1 VAFED
6 VVDDADLTVRSEEEP
21 EKLADISNSFLKA
34 NLCYKKRIQKVE
46 KVKMRK
52 SYPNNDG
59 HHCKENET
67 DEVHL
72 LKHCFYRVLKEVGCE
87 VEILLIL

>member
-1 VAFED
+1 MAFED

-52 SYPNNDG
+52 
-59 HHCKENET
+59 HTQTTT
-67 DEVHL
+67 DITA
-72 LKHCFYRVLKEVGCE
+72 KRMRQMKCIF
-87 VEILLIL
+87 